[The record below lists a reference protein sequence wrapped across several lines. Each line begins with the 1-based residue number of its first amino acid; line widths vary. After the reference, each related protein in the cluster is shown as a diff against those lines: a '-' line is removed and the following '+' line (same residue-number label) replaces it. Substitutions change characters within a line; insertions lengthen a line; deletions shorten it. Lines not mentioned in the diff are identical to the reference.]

1 MEAVGG
7 LLLPGRSYN
16 QTLWRSA
23 RWLVLNTD
31 GENLVFKTFTTT
43 THALSS
49 GNRPH
54 AARIMPLYKIV
65 VFTIACLPPERRPG
79 PPAIAGRKLPR
90 LAAGLPEIAISGSI
104 QTGWSSGACCRSSA
118 KLSRPLMC
126 ALQKSTEGL
135 ADGAGR
141 QNPSAVS
148 AACAYS
154 FTRPTYLLLLVS
166 TLMTSPTCAPQI
178 TQLRT

>member
-7 LLLPGRSYN
+7 LVLPGRSYN

-23 RWLVLNTD
+23 RLLVLNTD
-31 GENLVFKTFTTT
+31 GETLVFKKFATTT
-43 THALSS
+43 CALSRWEQNPCCAHHS
-49 GNRPH
+49 VVQNFGFHYRLL
-54 AARIMPLYKIV
+54 AAGKV
-65 VFTIACLPPERRPG
+65 SS
-79 PPAIAGRKLPR
+79 PPAIPGRELPR
-90 LAAGLPEIAISGSI
+90 LVAGLPAIALSGSI
-104 QTGWSSGACCRSSA
+104 EIGWSSGACRRSST
-118 KLSRPLMC
+118 KLSRPLMR

-141 QNPSAVS
+141 QNPSAVY
-148 AACAYS
+148 AACAHS

-166 TLMTSPTCAPQI
+166 TLMTSPTCAPRI